1 MALPTDTRLID
12 DLVSSTLDNCLSEVT
27 DEIYNTNAY
36 WQKMYQRNEGGQRT
50 IITGGAEIKV
60 PILYDSLPAY
70 EFGPDDSFGTK
81 ETEDITDLQFQ
92 YKDCVSELNLSPKK
106 IQQNIANGNRFMIWD
121 YLNTKARNA
130 WMSLQDLMGFQTYST
145 TRDPSTGNTIAR
157 VPTQLSWDGIYNGIA
172 DSTGSF
178 TTYGQILRTA
188 TGFGTPGFC
197 INAKV
202 VNAQN
207 KPLNLSLLAY
217 AFGLCVYDQVKPDVA
232 FTTQD
237 TWNDLANRV
246 QPQDRNAPGPLRD
259 VGFDT
264 INYRGMEIIPDSH
277 VLPGDFW
284 GVNTGY
290 WRIYLL
296 EGRDMIRRS
305 RTYGGYDKGF
315 PLPNQDKLVDQLL
328 ISGDNVCMGPRMNFR
343 ISNIAVTQV

>member
-12 DLVSSTLDNCLSEVT
+12 DLVSSTMDNALSEVT
-27 DEIYNTNAY
+27 DQIYDTNAY
-36 WQKMYQRNEGGQRT
+36 WQRMYQRNEGGQRT
-50 IITGGAEIKV
+50 IITGGAEIRV
-60 PILYDSLPAY
+60 PILYDSLPTY
-70 EFGPDDSFGTK
+70 EFGPDSSFGTK

-92 YKDCVSELNLSPKK
+92 YKDVATELNLSPKK
-106 IQQNIANGNRFMIWD
+106 IQQNIAAGNRFQVWD

-130 WMSLQDLMGFQTYST
+130 WMSMQDAMGYQMYATQKNAT
-145 TRDPSTGNTIAR
+145 TGAVEAR
-157 VPTQLSWDGIYNGIA
+157 TVTALSWDGVYNGID
-172 DSTGSF
+172 DSTGTY
-178 TTYGQILRTA
+178 TTYGQIARTA
-188 TGFGTPGFC
+188 SGLGTPGFC
-197 INAKV
+197 INARI
-202 VNAQN
+202 VNAQS
-207 KPLNLSLLAY
+207 KPLNLSLLGF
-217 AFGLCVYDQVKPDVA
+217 AFGLCVFDQVKTDMG

-284 GVNTGY
+284 GVNTAY

-305 RTYGGYDKGF
+305 RTYGGYDRGF

-343 ISNIAVTQV
+343 IKNIAVTQV